1 MPIAF
6 SCPNCGKKFSAA
18 ESLAGKERTCPKCGS
33 TMTVPDFSQ
42 PKFKAQI
49 DRVKLSVSR
58 EQDAPASE
66 EPLLLGMRAKHPED
80 LVDITAMVDIVFF
93 LLIFFLVTSMQSLES
108 VINMPAPQAPSAASA
123 SVRQVPDYDND
134 PSYVSVTIED
144 DDSIWVEDEQVFSE
158 QDLRAKLRAAR
169 NKDDQLTGLFVH
181 GAAEASHGTFV
192 MVLDAGAGAG
202 LKDLMFSVAGQ
213 TDSPDEG

>member
-6 SCPNCGKKFSAA
+6 ACPNCGKKFSAA

-33 TMTVPDFSQ
+33 TVTVPKVSEQ
-42 PKFKAQI
+42 KFKARV
-49 DRVKLSVSR
+49 DRVKLSVSG
-58 EQDAPASE
+58 EHDAAAGE
-66 EPLLLGMRAKHPED
+66 EPLLLGPRAEQPED
-80 LVDITAMVDIVFF
+80 LVDMTAMVDIVFF

-108 VINMPAPQAPSAASA
+108 VINMPAPQAPSAAA
-123 SVRQVPDYDND
+123 ANVRQVPDFDND
-134 PSYVSVTIED
+134 PSYISVTIED
-144 DDSIWVEDEQVFSE
+144 DDSIWVDDEQVFGE

-181 GAAEASHGTFV
+181 GSADASHGTFV

-202 LKDLMFSVAGQ
+202 LKDLMFSVTGQ
-213 TDSPDEG
+213 ADSPDAG